1 MNMNTSHTR
10 TEKLLLEAARTFN
23 STLEYEELV
32 ERILRLVVAAADS
45 QAAFLFRVDHE
56 RTDMRVRFMDCR
68 DCKVQTF
75 KRELGEGV
83 DDWLAHYR
91 EPVIVSQADSDP
103 RVDQEIGRMGGMAI
117 RSMISVPLI
126 GKGQNIG
133 VIQAIN
139 KVGDSFHEADLDV
152 LMGLANQIAVALD
165 NAALYRAMKREAL
178 EKQLL
183 YDTGIRLSGRLRLDE
198 VLRGILSSLNQV
210 IEFDAAGVYLTN
222 PKTSDIEAVYL
233 MGRNTEDDPQL
244 KIGQGLL
251 GTVAE
256 SGEPVIVA
264 DVSVDKR
271 YINGRESTKSEI
283 VVPIMLEDKTIGVIN
298 LESDRPAAFNN
309 RDASLMSAFAAQAAI
324 SIERARLHEKIIASQ
339 KLEEQV
345 HIAREIQQSFLPR
358 QNPVMPGYDVS
369 GRNIPSFEVGG
380 DYYDFITIVEGQTG
394 IAIGD
399 VSGKGIPASLIMAS
413 FRASLIAEIRNNYSI
428 RTICNKVNNLLY
440 ESVRSGSF
448 VSAVYG
454 VLDSKNHVL
463 TFCNCGH
470 NLPIVLK
477 SNDEV
482 EYLREGGQ
490 LFGVTP
496 NVEYEERPIY
506 LRPNDIVVLY
516 TDGVTEVFN
525 SEGEEFGMDG
535 VIDILRQNRDKPSS
549 EIQQAIYDAV
559 LQFASSEH
567 VFDDLT
573 MIVIKRLALD

>member
-1 MNMNTSHTR
+1 
-10 TEKLLLEAARTFN
+10 
-23 STLEYEELV
+23 
-32 ERILRLVVAAADS
+32 
-45 QAAFLFRVDHE
+45 
-56 RTDMRVRFMDCR
+56 
-68 DCKVQTF
+68 
-75 KRELGEGV
+75 
-83 DDWLAHYR
+83 
-91 EPVIVSQADSDP
+91 
-103 RVDQEIGRMGGMAI
+103 MGGMAI
-117 RSMISVPLI
+117 RSLISVPLI
-126 GKGQNIG
+126 GKGHMIG
-133 VIQAIN
+133 VIEAIN
-139 KVGDSFHEADLDV
+139 KVDGNFGDADLDV

-183 YDTGIRLSGRLRLDE
+183 YDTGMLLSGRLRLDE
-198 VLRGILSSLNQV
+198 VLRGILSSLSRA

-222 PKTSDIEAVYL
+222 RETAAIEAVYAT
-233 MGRNTEDDPQL
+233 GHNTDSEPPL

-256 SGEPVIVA
+256 SGEPVIVP
-264 DVSVDKR
+264 DVSVDSR
-271 YINGRESTKSEI
+271 YVAGRESTQSEI
-283 VVPIMLEDKTIGVIN
+283 VVPIMLEDQTIGVIN
-298 LESDRPAAFNN
+298 LESDRPAAFNG

-324 SIERARLHEKIIASQ
+324 SIERARLHEQIIASQ
-339 KLEEQV
+339 KLVEQV
-345 HIAREIQQSFLPR
+345 HIAREIQQSFLPVEH
-358 QNPVMPGYDVS
+358 PDVKGYDLA

-380 DYYDFITIVEGQTG
+380 DYYDFISIVEGQTG

-428 RTICNKVNNLLY
+428 RTICKKVNNLLY

-470 NLPIVLK
+470 NLPILFR
-477 SNDEV
+477 NNGEV

-496 NVEYEERPIY
+496 EVEYEERPIY
-506 LRPNDIVVLY
+506 LQAGEVVVLY
-516 TDGVTEVFN
+516 TEGVTEVIN
-525 SEGEEFGMDG
+525 SGEDEFGMDG
-535 VIDILRQNRDKPSS
+535 LIKVVRKNQDKSS
-549 EIQQAIYDAV
+549 SHIQQAIYDAV
-559 LQFASSEH
+559 LAFASPQH

-573 MIVIKRLALD
+573 MIVIKRDT